1 MNQYVSLARIQFGDK
16 QLPPY
21 NPKFF
26 KEFNMAETLGSLI
39 DKLSIKNLR
48 YWHLDES
55 IQKEDSSDPKTK
67 DLKNKLDLVNSQRKD
82 LLKEIDAFLVAALA
96 GDVKVCDEKVKLYY
110 NTNVSSFDS
119 VHKLGEAVSELAI
132 RNNRMWH
139 LEDEVRR
146 EDLPDSEIVQLKRRI
161 DQTNQERC
169 DLVDK
174 VDDILKKAT
183 NQKK

>member
-1 MNQYVSLARIQFGDK
+1 
-16 QLPPY
+16 
-21 NPKFF
+21 
-26 KEFNMAETLGSLI
+26 MAETLGSLV
-39 DKLSIKNLR
+39 DKLSIKSLR

-55 IQKEDSSDPKTK
+55 IQKEDISDTKTK
-67 DLKNKLDLVNSQRKD
+67 ELKAKLDLVNSQRQELRD
-82 LLKEIDAFLVAALA
+82 EIDAFLVAALA
-96 GDVKVCDEKVKLYY
+96 GDVKICDEKVKLYY
-110 NTNVSSFDS
+110 NTNVSSFDN
-119 VHKLGEAVSELAI
+119 VNKLGEAVSELAV